1 MVEAH
6 DQEPRVRNDVQGQET
21 GLHRRDRFAGYAGR
35 GGANRTIKGA
45 GMVLVS
51 SLMKLCYNVLG
62 GLFEPR
68 TLDYILL
75 L

>member
-1 MVEAH
+1 M
-6 DQEPRVRNDVQGQET
+6 
-21 GLHRRDRFAGYAGR
+21 HRRDGFTGYAGR

-62 GLFEPR
+62 GLFEPPNPG
-68 TLDYILL
+68 LHLVIIKGS
-75 L
+75 